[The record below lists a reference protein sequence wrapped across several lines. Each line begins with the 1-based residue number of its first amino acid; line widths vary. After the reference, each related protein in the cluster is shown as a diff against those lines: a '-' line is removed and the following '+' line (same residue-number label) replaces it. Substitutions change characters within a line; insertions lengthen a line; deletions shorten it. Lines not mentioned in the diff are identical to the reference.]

1 MICEKEIPEVED
13 WGFTELYM
21 ICESCKKDIKAG
33 KYGNDIIELLKE
45 YSVEKQKAELK
56 KDLEAIEST
65 YPSKA
70 EAIYP
75 KEVFK
80 QMREVAIFNTYQRRH
95 SPFGEAT
102 NLKTK
107 TTKNLNLHLW
117 LGSNE
122 KQKYHYANY
131 IEKYRFYQRALKI
144 HNDIFNDL
152 TQKAID
158 KYLKVYSNAELEE
171 QIKPY
176 HEKLEIKRKKGYLK
190 FEKKIIN
197 SHIVA
202 HEKNLRRLNEGICPV
217 CYGTIKDKQPFI
229 DKELNEIEQ
238 LNREL
243 EGLRS

>member
-1 MICEKEIPEVED
+1 MVCEN
-13 WGFTELYM
+13 
-21 ICESCKKDIKAG
+21 CKKGIKSG
-33 KYGNDIIELLKE
+33 KYGNGIIELLEE
-45 YSVEKQKAELK
+45 YSVEKQKAQLK
-56 KDLEAIEST
+56 KELEAIEST

-70 EAIYP
+70 EGIFS
-75 KEVFK
+75 KEAFS

-95 SPFGEAT
+95 TPFNNTT

-117 LGSNE
+117 IGSNE
-122 KQKYHYANY
+122 KQKYHYVNY

-158 KYLKVYSNAELEE
+158 KYLKVYSNAELE
-171 QIKPY
+171 QMIVPY
-176 HEKLEIKRKKGYLK
+176 HEKIEAKRKKGYLK

-217 CYGTIKDKQPFI
+217 CHCELTKERGCLDKQI
-229 DKELNEIEQ
+229 LIGKELNEIE
-238 LNREL
+238 LFNKEL
-243 EGLRS
+243 VELGS